1 MSRLKKL
8 AGFTTILI
16 GLGFIS
22 LWLAKKQVQIGGYNP
37 VDAVDKSEKN
47 NNYIRLVYSNKNNPT
62 DNFSLKFKSLEEVKS
77 YNAIMKMFNSDE
89 EAHKYISDFYE
100 IPYDYVKIYKDLEK
114 NGKLNEVVNKAQ

>member
-22 LWLAKKQVQIGGYNP
+22 LWLAKKQVQIGEYNP

-47 NNYIRLVYSNKNNPT
+47 SNYIRLAYSNKNKPT

-89 EAHKYISDFYE
+89 EARKYISDFYE

>member
-22 LWLAKKQVQIGGYNP
+22 LWMAKKQVQIREYNP
-37 VDAVDKSEKN
+37 VDTVDKSEKN
-47 NNYIRLVYSNKNNPT
+47 NNYIRLVYNNKNNPT

-89 EAHKYISDFYE
+89 EAHKYIPDFYE